1 MQNGCQRPTIF
12 IVLPFP
18 SLAFISANV
27 LSAWT
32 KTQSLDH
39 WSVGDG
45 NRTCVYILSL
55 VACRSP
61 ASLIC
66 PLPPTS
72 PTPPECFCAV
82 IPERAG
88 KKGRLWSPIFPIL
101 SAISSML
108 CRKLFHWVNSST
120 PPPLHRMLSPSSDC
134 YFVDD
139 VFWKIIFLNFHI
151 INVIDLWFH
160 GLFIVL
166 VTYIMPASGPKH
178 WFPMTV
184 CLLIHKYNSVI
195 FIWQKSLSFHP
206 FIFFKYISLF

>member
-1 MQNGCQRPTIF
+1 MQNGGQRPTIF
-12 IVLPFP
+12 SVLPFP

-27 LSAWT
+27 LSAWIR
-32 KTQSLDH
+32 TQSLDH

-45 NRTCVYILSL
+45 NRACAYILSL
-55 VACRSP
+55 VACHSP
-61 ASLIC
+61 TSLIC

-88 KKGRLWSPIFPIL
+88 KKSRLWSPIFPIL

-134 YFVDD
+134 
-139 VFWKIIFLNFHI
+139 FLFC
-151 INVIDLWFH
+151 WWC
-160 GLFIVL
+160 VL
-166 VTYIMPASGPKH
+166 KNNISKLSYNQCYWSLIS
-178 WFPMTV
+178 W
-184 CLLIHKYNSVI
+184 LIHCFGYIHHACFWPKTLISNDCLPINS
-195 FIWQKSLSFHP
+195 
-206 FIFFKYISLF
+206 